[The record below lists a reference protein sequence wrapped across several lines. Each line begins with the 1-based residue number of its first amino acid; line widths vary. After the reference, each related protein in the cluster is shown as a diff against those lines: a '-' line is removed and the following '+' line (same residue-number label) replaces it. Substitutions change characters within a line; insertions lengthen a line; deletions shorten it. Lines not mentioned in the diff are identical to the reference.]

1 MSFSIYNLVE
11 SALQIDVW
19 VLVAHIIAVTI
30 LLLVISFFAWKPTKK
45 YINNRKKSMQEQISK
60 IDESKKLAENNII
73 ESKELKMKSIDEA
86 SKIIELAEIDAYSFK
101 EKIKNEA
108 NVDAKHIKDMANEDI
123 VKKEKE
129 LRENIENEVSNLAIE
144 LAESLI
150 KKNIDKKANKK
161 LIDSLIEDIK
171 KI

>member
-1 MSFSIYNLVE
+1 MPFSFYNIVE

-19 VLVAHIIAVTI
+19 VLIAHIIAITI
-30 LLLVISFFAWKPTKK
+30 LLIVISVFAWKPTKK
-45 YINNRKKSMQEQISK
+45 YIAERKKNMQEEIDK
-60 IDESKKLAENNII
+60 IAESKKLVESNII

-86 SKIIELAEIDAYSFK
+86 SKIIELAEIDAYSVK

-108 NVDAKHIKDMANEDI
+108 IIDVKHIKDMANEDI
-123 VKKEKE
+123 IKKEKE
-129 LRENIENEVSNLAIE
+129 LRSNIENEVSNLAIE

-150 KKNIDKKANKK
+150 KKNIDKKANQK
-161 LIDSLIEDIK
+161 LIDDLIKDIK